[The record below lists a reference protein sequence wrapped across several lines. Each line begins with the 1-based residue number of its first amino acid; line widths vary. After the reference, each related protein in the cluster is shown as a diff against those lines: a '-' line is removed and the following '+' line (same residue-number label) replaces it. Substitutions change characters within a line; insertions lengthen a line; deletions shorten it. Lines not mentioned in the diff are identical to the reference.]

1 MADIGK
7 WCASHWMML
16 TAECVSFVLSYLG
29 IWFWRQEGVVT
40 ADVGRDFLLVM
51 AVAPF
56 VCAPL
61 ALPIL
66 LYMKYSVEGKFFD

>member
-1 MADIGK
+1 MANIGE

-29 IWFWRQEGVVT
+29 IWLWRHPGGATV
-40 ADVGRDFLLVM
+40 DPFLLVM
-51 AVAPF
+51 AFAPF

-61 ALPIL
+61 ALPLL
-66 LYMKYSVEGKFFD
+66 LYMRYSVEGKFFD